1 VSLKD
6 NLADIIRIDNLI
18 RELVRSRSVITLSEI
33 NKFRQLKEERKQHV
47 RAIQSGG
54 K

>member
-6 NLADIIRIDNLI
+6 HLAEIIRIDNLM
-18 RELVRSRSVITLSEI
+18 ELVRSRSVITLSEI
-33 NKFRQLKEERKQHV
+33 NTFRQLKEERKHQV